1 MSDDNKPTWRKRVV
15 AAFEY
20 YGELILMGILF
31 VIVIITNQIETVGVA
46 VDLNINYPIVSAIFT
61 VIISATV
68 VLLVEASSR
77 GTLIASAIRND
88 EYDFLRATFRRPIL
102 LSAVGL
108 LLSTLA
114 SIFTIEPGSALRLLP
129 IKEILIY
136 LIYFLL
142 LSSII
147 SFINAAKYATTTLFG
162 ESETKA
168 EKILEENDK

>member
-1 MSDDNKPTWRKRVV
+1 MSDNNNNPTCGERVV
-15 AAFEY
+15 AVFEY
-20 YGELILMGILF
+20 YGELILTGLLF
-31 VIVIITNQIETVGVA
+31 LIVIITNEIETVGVA

-68 VLLVEASSR
+68 VLLVEASGR
-77 GTLIASAIRND
+77 YILIASAIRND
-88 EYDFLRATFRRPIL
+88 EYDFLRANFQRPIF

-114 SIFTIEPGSALRLLP
+114 SIFTIKPGSALRP
-129 IKEILIY
+129 IREILIY

-147 SFINAAKYATTTLFG
+147 SFISAAKYATTTLFG
-162 ESETKA
+162 ESETEA
-168 EKILEENDK
+168 EKILEKHDE